1 VTQVSDGTEGKEATM
16 GKRIVLAALTVGLVV
31 GSAVGG
37 SAQVGDIRPLE
48 QAYFDRVTTL
58 RAQIAEGWT
67 PAQVLAVMGEPERR
81 RSFLNG
87 TNLVE
92 VWGYRGYEVAIEFR
106 NGLVSTW
113 FFRFME

>member
-1 VTQVSDGTEGKEATM
+1 M
-16 GKRIVLAALTVGLVV
+16 GKAIVLAALTVGLVV

-37 SAQVGDIRPLE
+37 SAQVGDIQTLE
-48 QAYFDRVTTL
+48 QAYYDRVTTL

-67 PAQVLAVMGEPERR
+67 PAQVLAIMGAPDRR
-81 RSFLNG
+81 RSFLDG
-87 TNLVE
+87 ANLVE

-113 FFRFME
+113 FFRFLQ